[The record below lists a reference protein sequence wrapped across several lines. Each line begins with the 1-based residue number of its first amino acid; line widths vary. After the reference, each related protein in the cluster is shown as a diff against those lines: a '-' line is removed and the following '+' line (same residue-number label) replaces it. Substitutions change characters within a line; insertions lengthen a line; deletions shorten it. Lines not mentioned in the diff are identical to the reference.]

1 MTRKTRPVLEHTT
14 PKRRPMHKHTTRKT
28 RPVLEHTTPKRRPM
42 HKHTTRKRRPMLEHT
57 TRKRRPMH
65 KHTTR
70 KRRPMHKQTTRKT
83 RLMRKHTTR
92 RTRPML
98 EHTTRKRR
106 PMHKHT
112 TRKRRLMRK
121 HTTRRT
127 RPMLEHTTRK
137 RRPMHKHT
145 TRKRRP
151 MHKQMARK
159 TRLLLNAR
167 FNNQLV
173 YVQALWRHG
182 DRAPKILPYPKDE
195 NTELAWPRG
204 WAQLTNVGMR
214 QLYDLGSFFRRRYGS
229 FIGEEFNVTELL
241 RPGHYNC
248 PTYNELWDQQKSS
261 LADAINKEYADVFN
275 FLVNATGFPSVG
287 YRQIYPLYGIVAEVI
302 HGLPQPDWVY
312 RRWPSHG
319 NLTTLE
325 IIVDLERLIQMS
337 EFNTSEKAILRGGY
351 IAGNWLDRALNVSMG
366 IQTNPSK
373 MMLFSAHDDTL
384 TPFMFAMKIN
394 NGLLVP
400 YAACII
406 MEIFA
411 TAANEFAVKLLY
423 RNETFSDTVY
433 ELVVPQC
440 EALCP
445 ISKLAEILSS
455 SVYVNVCQLRNAC
468 NVKDGYS
475 CECAH
480 SN

>member
-1 MTRKTRPVLEHTT
+1 MSCGQIMLVVLCILYS
-14 PKRRPMHKHTTRKT
+14 
-28 RPVLEHTTPKRRPM
+28 V
-42 HKHTTRKRRPMLEHT
+42 
-57 TRKRRPMH
+57 
-65 KHTTR
+65 
-70 KRRPMHKQTTRKT
+70 
-83 RLMRKHTTR
+83 
-92 RTRPML
+92 
-98 EHTTRKRR
+98 
-106 PMHKHT
+106 
-112 TRKRRLMRK
+112 
-121 HTTRRT
+121 
-127 RPMLEHTTRK
+127 
-137 RRPMHKHT
+137 
-145 TRKRRP
+145 
-151 MHKQMARK
+151 
-159 TRLLLNAR
+159 NAR

-204 WAQLTNVGMR
+204 WAQLTNVYLLSSAIDRAIVSAQAMLRGFFPATGRDVWMEGEAW
-214 QLYDLGSFFRRRYGS
+214 QPLPFHSLTPGQPDPESLNAAPHFLGLHKVYILVPFAITMHCSKK
-229 FIGEEFNVTELL
+229 LL

-411 TAANEFAVKLLY
+411 TAANEFAVK
-423 RNETFSDTVY
+423 
-433 ELVVPQC
+433 
-440 EALCP
+440 
-445 ISKLAEILSS
+445 
-455 SVYVNVCQLRNAC
+455 VN
-468 NVKDGYS
+468 
-475 CECAH
+475 
-480 SN
+480 